1 MQRISSPLLHKLPG
15 NHSIGIQGTSQ
26 RNMGAFSMVQGS
38 EIQSCPTDAA
48 DGKSVL
54 AKNRKLWYNKEESGR
69 IVFTGWVFLCS
80 NELPEDFSY
89 FLHRSAW
96 YLHLSV
102 AEKAHKRAEPE
113 SGRW

>member
-1 MQRISSPLLHKLPG
+1 
-15 NHSIGIQGTSQ
+15 
-26 RNMGAFSMVQGS
+26 MGAFSMVQGS

-80 NELPEDFSY
+80 NELP
-89 FLHRSAW
+89 
-96 YLHLSV
+96 
-102 AEKAHKRAEPE
+102 
-113 SGRW
+113 